1 MILLLQQLYKTGPN
15 LMVFNFL
22 DLLNH
27 LLRLLQIQ
35 PQLINFLKQ
44 FLILINTITIHIITI
59 DIVATTII
67 KQQQNINPNSQPI
80 NSTNLILTQQV
91 QLSIIL
97 LTTLF

>member
-67 KQQQNINPNSQPI
+67 KQQQNINP
-80 NSTNLILTQQV
+80 
-91 QLSIIL
+91 
-97 LTTLF
+97 